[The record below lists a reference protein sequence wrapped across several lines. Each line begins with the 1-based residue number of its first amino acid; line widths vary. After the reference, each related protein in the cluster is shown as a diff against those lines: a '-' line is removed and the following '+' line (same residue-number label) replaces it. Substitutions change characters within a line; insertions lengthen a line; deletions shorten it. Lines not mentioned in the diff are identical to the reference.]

1 MTYLNIKL
9 WWTSRTEEERNLK
22 DRLVSEL
29 AKHFPTASK
38 EGRVTFQISECFV
51 TPRHTTRRYLID
63 SATLSKLRQI
73 TIQDGTSRNM
83 TMICRMLVH
92 TSPTGSS
99 RTLSLPHALAVITL
113 TRSWALT

>member
-1 MTYLNIKL
+1 MTYLNIEL
-9 WWTSRTEEERNLK
+9 WWKSRKEEERK
-22 DRLVSEL
+22 DQLVSEL
-29 AKHFPTASK
+29 AEYFPTASK
-38 EGRVTFQISECFV
+38 EGRVTFQISECSV

-63 SATLSKLRQI
+63 SAIPSKLRQI
-73 TIQDGTSRNM
+73 TIQDGPSRNM
-83 TMICRMLVH
+83 TTICRMLVH